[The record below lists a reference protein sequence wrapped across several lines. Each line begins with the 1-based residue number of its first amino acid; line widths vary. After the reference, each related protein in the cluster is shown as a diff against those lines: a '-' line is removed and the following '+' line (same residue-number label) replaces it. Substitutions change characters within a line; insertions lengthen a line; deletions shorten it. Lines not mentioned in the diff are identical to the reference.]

1 MAQDQP
7 AELPGGELPNAVY
20 RSVAFAFVW
29 MMLAAWIA
37 FGGSRG
43 LDLDLSVG
51 IVLFIVAAA
60 LPWLIRT
67 TASHH
72 IPAKSTEVRPFLYSE
87 VDTAT
92 GPLTGRE
99 VWFQI
104 ILVPASLALAATLI
118 GAVYVFDR

>member
-1 MAQDQP
+1 
-7 AELPGGELPNAVY
+7 
-20 RSVAFAFVW
+20 

-43 LDLDLSVG
+43 LDFDLSVG
-51 IVLFIVAAA
+51 VVLFIVAAA

-72 IPAKSTEVRPFLYSE
+72 IQAKGTEVRPFLYSE

-99 VWFQI
+99 VWLQI

-118 GAVYVFDR
+118 GAVYAFDR

>member
-1 MAQDQP
+1 MERERP

-20 RSVAFAFVW
+20 RSVAFAFAW

-37 FGGSRG
+37 FARERG
-43 LDLDLSVG
+43 LDFDLSVG
-51 IVLFIVAAA
+51 LVLFVIAGA
-60 LPWLIRT
+60 LPWIIRT

-72 IPAKSTEVRPFLYSE
+72 MPAKSIEVRPFLYSE

-118 GAVYVFDR
+118 GLVYVFDH